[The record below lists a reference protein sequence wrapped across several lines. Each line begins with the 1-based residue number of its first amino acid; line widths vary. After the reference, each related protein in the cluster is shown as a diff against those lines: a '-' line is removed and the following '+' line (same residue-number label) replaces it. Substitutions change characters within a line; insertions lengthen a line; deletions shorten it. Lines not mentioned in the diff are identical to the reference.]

1 MKVGDL
7 LTSTYSNFLYFI
19 GDDPA
24 QKASRFHSGRGLVL
38 LCLGFDENRSYV
50 YFLLPSG
57 AIGHAKHSEII
68 GL

>member
-7 LTSTYSNFLYFI
+7 LTSTYNNFLYYTS
-19 GDDPA
+19 DDSA

-38 LCLGFDENRSYV
+38 LCLGFNENCSYV

-57 AIGHAKHSEII
+57 AVGYAWHSEII